1 MKLLFENWRKFLNEG
16 IFYVNAAQLLP
27 AEELGHGKNDEGYDV
42 EQAVAEKMQQI
53 QQGKLEPIEVCNQ
66 KPVNPYRLA
75 DKPME
80 KSGQAEPFYYVLDG
94 HHRLE
99 AINRLGVERVPV
111 YLTSKEINEAVEDVY
126 TGNCGMFGIALA
138 EEALQRGIQ
147 NAALVFAH
155 NADTDEDLMYGDYKL
170 YHVALKIGDKIYD
183 GRGEIPLSK
192 LVSFMWEAPE
202 DMNVDAFNLKNLES
216 MKDAIRRNTAWT
228 ETCEAYREQAKD
240 FLDEMGYE
248 QNKDS
253 NYNVSEAKD
262 INKIAKAVIVK
273 DNKALILLRA
283 SSEKKGGRW
292 DLPGGHLNEGEEL
305 MEGLLR
311 EVYEE
316 TGLTLAEPVE
326 SLYTKENT
334 SFFKAGMPQE
344 DIKLSHEH
352 TKYKFISVDEI
363 PENISSRFIKA
374 IKATL

>member
-1 MKLLFENWRKFLNEG
+1 MKLILENWRKF
-16 IFYVNAAQLLP
+16 
-27 AEELGHGKNDEGYDV
+27 
-42 EQAVAEKMQQI
+42 
-53 QQGKLEPIEVCNQ
+53 
-66 KPVNPYRLA
+66 
-75 DKPME
+75 
-80 KSGQAEPFYYVLDG
+80 
-94 HHRLE
+94 
-99 AINRLGVERVPV
+99 
-111 YLTSKEINEAVEDVY
+111 INEAVEDVY

-228 ETCEAYREQAKD
+228 ETCEDYREQAKD

-283 SSEKKGGRW
+283 GSEKKGGRW
-292 DLPGGHLNEGEEL
+292 DLPGGHLEEGEEL
-305 MEGLLR
+305 KEGLLR

-316 TGLTLAEPVE
+316 TGLTLSEPIE
-326 SLYTKENT
+326 SLYTKGNT
-334 SFFKAGMPQE
+334 SFFKAEISPE

-352 TKYKFISVDEI
+352 TEYKFISLEEF

>member
-1 MKLLFENWRKFLNEG
+1 MKHLLENWRKF
-16 IFYVNAAQLLP
+16 
-27 AEELGHGKNDEGYDV
+27 
-42 EQAVAEKMQQI
+42 
-53 QQGKLEPIEVCNQ
+53 
-66 KPVNPYRLA
+66 
-75 DKPME
+75 
-80 KSGQAEPFYYVLDG
+80 
-94 HHRLE
+94 
-99 AINRLGVERVPV
+99 
-111 YLTSKEINEAVEDVY
+111 INEAVEDVY

-202 DMNVDAFNLKNLES
+202 GMNVDAFNLKNLES

-253 NYNVSEAKD
+253 NYNVGEAED
-262 INKIAKAVIVK
+262 INKIAKAVVLK
-273 DNKALILLRA
+273 DDKALVLLRS
-283 SSEKKGGRW
+283 SSERFANQW
-292 DLPGGHLNEGEEL
+292 DLPGGHLQEGEDIK
-305 MEGLLR
+305 EGLLR

-316 TGLTLAEPVE
+316 TGLRLQEPVDN
-326 SLYTKENT
+326 LYIKKNT
-334 SFFKAGMPQE
+334 FFFTAQMPEQ
-344 DIKLSHEH
+344 DIQLSDEH
-352 TKYKFISVDEI
+352 TEYKFVSIDEL
-363 PENISSRFIKA
+363 PENISNRFKKA
-374 IKATL
+374 INAALQP

>member
-1 MKLLFENWRKFLNEG
+1 
-16 IFYVNAAQLLP
+16 
-27 AEELGHGKNDEGYDV
+27 
-42 EQAVAEKMQQI
+42 
-53 QQGKLEPIEVCNQ
+53 
-66 KPVNPYRLA
+66 
-75 DKPME
+75 
-80 KSGQAEPFYYVLDG
+80 
-94 HHRLE
+94 
-99 AINRLGVERVPV
+99 
-111 YLTSKEINEAVEDVY
+111 
-126 TGNCGMFGIALA
+126 
-138 EEALQRGIQ
+138 
-147 NAALVFAH
+147 
-155 NADTDEDLMYGDYKL
+155 
-170 YHVALKIGDKIYD
+170 
-183 GRGEIPLSK
+183 
-192 LVSFMWEAPE
+192 
-202 DMNVDAFNLKNLES
+202 

-228 ETCEAYREQAKD
+228 ETCEAYREQARD

-292 DLPGGHLNEGEEL
+292 DLPGGHLNEGEDL